1 MEVRD
6 HVESSNVD
14 SPNFISD
21 VSTVNERNNVSRSVS
36 DGHDQAGSFCVVVE
50 AEAEKRVNSIAHR
63 WNMVALEEKLWH
75 HWNIVFLRIDNQS
88 LERSLT
94 WSAVVWI
101 DDRLSDYNWVVHAS
115 LRVDSQ
121 VFENVIEDLLLRDK
135 NAKSTLHGALHSKFT
150 WRK

>member
-63 WNMVALEEKLWH
+63 WYMVALEEKLWH
-75 HWNIVFLRIDNQS
+75 H
-88 LERSLT
+88 
-94 WSAVVWI
+94 
-101 DDRLSDYNWVVHAS
+101 
-115 LRVDSQ
+115 
-121 VFENVIEDLLLRDK
+121 
-135 NAKSTLHGALHSKFT
+135 
-150 WRK
+150 